1 LRGITAE
8 GARDNS
14 DQAAPLEAAT
24 NAGTSVAASNGI
36 NSGLAQD
43 DLGIDPL
50 LLAATADS
58 QRPLSISVNL
68 SSKHFSRPDTIEFIQ
83 RVLDETGLAA
93 GNLKIEIRENVL
105 MEKSESVAQTLR
117 HLREMGIQL
126 SMDDFGTGY
135 SSLSCLHRFPVH
147 TLKIDRSFVSPADI
161 SAAGIGKVPMSD
173 ESVVSGR
180 DISAH
185 NLEIIRAIIALA
197 RHLKVG
203 VIAEGV
209 ETLEQMA
216 QLRDLEC
223 EFGQGHFFA
232 APVDSQAAQNMLTH
246 PRRW

>member
-1 LRGITAE
+1 
-8 GARDNS
+8 
-14 DQAAPLEAAT
+14 
-24 NAGTSVAASNGI
+24 
-36 NSGLAQD
+36 
-43 DLGIDPL
+43 
-50 LLAATADS
+50 
-58 QRPLSISVNL
+58 
-68 SSKHFSRPDTIEFIQ
+68 
-83 RVLDETGLAA
+83 LAA
-93 GNLKIEIRENVL
+93 GNLKIEFVKNVL
-105 MEKSESVAQTLR
+105 MENSEAGSRLTLR
-117 HLREMGIQL
+117 RLREVGVQL

-147 TLKIDRSFVSPADI
+147 TLKIDRSFVSPTDI
-161 SAAGIGKVPMSD
+161 SATGNGRAPAAQKVAS
-173 ESVVSGR
+173 SQR

-209 ETLEQMA
+209 ETPEQMA

-223 EFGQGHFFA
+223 EYGQGHFFA